1 MPQLLILVV
10 MEEVK
15 ILELTE
21 RCVKYFQKHC
31 YTSNRITVYR
41 ALWRTGILR
50 YMSQKGIE
58 SYSPSVGAD
67 FVSTCHFRGTIRPQ
81 EREKI
86 RSIQVLDDMIQLG
99 YIRKRCFTPVHH
111 ALNGEIGAEM
121 EKLITHL
128 TNLRRSMVTIKDYRL
143 YLSEFLLHLESRG
156 TKHVSGITESDILT
170 FVSSHPTN
178 KVNIVS
184 ALRVLFRFW
193 KEEHIADG
201 RFDELFDT
209 YKVHKPERL
218 PSYFTADEVKRIE
231 QSVSRS
237 SATGKRNYAMVLLAS
252 RLGLRA
258 SDIANLQFSNIDWDK
273 NLITLTMQKTG
284 KVIELP
290 LLADVGNAIIDYLR
304 HGRHKSD
311 LQSVFLSGNAP
322 YVAATKAMVCAAI
335 QDIII
340 KSGVDT
346 SGKHHGPHS
355 LRHSLASAMLKEGS
369 MMPVI
374 SESLG
379 HRSTQTTLAYLKID
393 ISSLLK
399 CALPVPGI
407 DDDFYMQRGGA
418 FYG

>member
-1 MPQLLILVV
+1 

-21 RCVKYFQKHC
+21 RCIKYFQRQC
-31 YTSNRITVYR
+31 YTRNRITVYKS
-41 ALWRTGILR
+41 LWRNGIIR

-58 SYSPSVGAD
+58 SYSPSVGAE
-67 FVSTCHFRGTIRPQ
+67 FVSTCHFHGTIRPQ

-86 RSIQVLDDMIQLG
+86 RSIQVLDDMLKLG
-99 YIRKRCFTPVHH
+99 YIRKRCFTPVFH
-111 ALNGEIGAEM
+111 ALDGEVGAEM

-128 TNLRRSMVTIKDYRL
+128 TNLRRSTVIIKDYRL
-143 YLSEFLLHLESRG
+143 YLSEFLMHLNERNV
-156 TKHVSGITESDILT
+156 KHVSAITEKDILT

-193 KEEHIADG
+193 REEHIVDD
-201 RFDELFDT
+201 RFEELFDT
-209 YKVHKPERL
+209 YKTHKPERI
-218 PSYFTADEVKRIE
+218 PSYFTANEVMRIE
-231 QSVSRS
+231 QSVSRN
-237 SATGKRNYAMVLLAS
+237 SANGKRNYAMLLLAS

-258 SDIANLQFSNIDWDK
+258 SDIADLQFSDIDWDK
-273 NLITLTMQKTG
+273 NMITLTMQKTK

-304 HGRHKSD
+304 HGRPKSD
-311 LQSVFLSGNAP
+311 SQNVFLSGNAP
-322 YVAATKAMVCAAI
+322 YVAATKNMVCAAI
-335 QDIII
+335 NGIILR
-340 KSGVDT
+340 SGVDT

-355 LRHSLASAMLKEGS
+355 LRHSLASAMLNGGS

-393 ISSLLK
+393 IRSLQK
-399 CALPVPGI
+399 CALPVPEI
-407 DDDFYMQRGGA
+407 ADCFYMQRGGA

>member
-1 MPQLLILVV
+1 

-21 RCVKYFQKHC
+21 RCIKYFQKQC
-31 YTSNRITVYR
+31 YTRNRITVYKS
-41 ALWRTGILR
+41 LWRIGIIR
-50 YMSQKGIE
+50 YMSQKGIV
-58 SYSPSVGAD
+58 SYSPSVGAE
-67 FVSTCHFRGTIRPQ
+67 FVSTCHFHGTIRPQ

-86 RSIQVLDDMIQLG
+86 RSIQVLDDMLKLG
-99 YIRKRCFTPVHH
+99 YIRKRCFTPVFH
-111 ALNGEIGAEM
+111 ALDGEVGAEM

-143 YLSEFLLHLESRG
+143 YLSEFLMHLDERNV
-156 TKHVSGITESDILT
+156 KHVSAITEKDILT

-193 KEEHIADG
+193 REEHIVDD
-201 RFDELFDT
+201 RFEELFDT
-209 YKVHKPERL
+209 YKTHKPERI
-218 PSYFTADEVKRIE
+218 PSYFAANEVMRIE
-231 QSVSRS
+231 QSVSRN
-237 SATGKRNYAMVLLAS
+237 SANGKRNYAMLLLAS

-258 SDIANLQFSNIDWDK
+258 SDIANLQFSDIDWDK
-273 NLITLTMQKTG
+273 NMITLTMQKTK

-304 HGRHKSD
+304 HGRPKSD
-311 LQSVFLSGNAP
+311 SQNVFLSGNAP
-322 YVAATKAMVCAAI
+322 YVAATKNMVCAAI
-335 QDIII
+335 NGIILR
-340 KSGVDT
+340 SGVDT

-355 LRHSLASAMLKEGS
+355 LRHSLASAMLNGGS
-369 MMPVI
+369 LMPVI

-393 ISSLLK
+393 IRSLQK
-399 CALPVPGI
+399 CALPVPEI
-407 DDDFYMQRGGA
+407 ADCFYMQRGGA

>member
-1 MPQLLILVV
+1 
-10 MEEVK
+10 MEEVN

-21 RCVKYFQKHC
+21 RCIKYFQRQC
-31 YTSNRITVYR
+31 YTRNRITVYKS
-41 ALWRTGILR
+41 LWRNGIIS

-58 SYSPSVGAD
+58 NYSPSVGAE
-67 FVSTCHFRGTIRPQ
+67 FVSTCHFHGTIRPQ

-86 RSIQVLDDMIQLG
+86 RSIQVLDDMLKLG
-99 YIRKRCFTPVHH
+99 YIRKRCFTPVFH
-111 ALNGEIGAEM
+111 ALDGEVGAEM

-143 YLSEFLLHLESRG
+143 YLSEFLMHLNERNV
-156 TKHVSGITESDILT
+156 KHVPAITEKDILT

-193 KEEHIADG
+193 REEHIVDD
-201 RFDELFDT
+201 RFEELFDT
-209 YKVHKPERL
+209 YKTHKPERI
-218 PSYFTADEVKRIE
+218 PSYFTANEVMRIE
-231 QSVSRS
+231 QSVSRN
-237 SATGKRNYAMVLLAS
+237 SANGKRNYAMLLLAS

-258 SDIANLQFSNIDWDK
+258 SDIANLQFSDIDWDK
-273 NLITLTMQKTG
+273 NMITLTMQKTK

-304 HGRHKSD
+304 HGRPKSD
-311 LQSVFLSGNAP
+311 SQNVFLSGNAP
-322 YVAATKAMVCAAI
+322 YVAATKNMVCAAI
-335 QDIII
+335 NGIILR
-340 KSGVDT
+340 SGVDT

-355 LRHSLASAMLKEGS
+355 LRHSLASAMLNGGS

-393 ISSLLK
+393 IRSLQK
-399 CALPVPGI
+399 CALPVPEI
-407 DDDFYMQRGGA
+407 ADCFYMQRGGA

>member
-1 MPQLLILVV
+1 

-21 RCVKYFQKHC
+21 RCIKYFQKQC
-31 YTSNRITVYR
+31 YTRNRITVYKS
-41 ALWRTGILR
+41 LWRNGIIS

-58 SYSPSVGAD
+58 SYSPSVGAE
-67 FVSTCHFRGTIRPQ
+67 FVSTCHFHGTIRPQ

-86 RSIQVLDDMIQLG
+86 RSIQVLDDMLKLG
-99 YIRKRCFTPVHH
+99 YIRKRCFTPVFH
-111 ALNGEIGAEM
+111 ALDGEVGAEM

-143 YLSEFLLHLESRG
+143 YLSEFLMHLNERNV
-156 TKHVSGITESDILT
+156 KHVSAITEKDVLT

-193 KEEHIADG
+193 REEHIVDD
-201 RFDELFDT
+201 RFEELFDT
-209 YKVHKPERL
+209 YKTHKPERI
-218 PSYFTADEVKRIE
+218 PSYFAANEVMRIE
-231 QSVSRS
+231 QSVSRN
-237 SATGKRNYAMVLLAS
+237 SANGKRNYAMLLLAS

-258 SDIANLQFSNIDWDK
+258 SDIADLQFSDIDWDK
-273 NLITLTMQKTG
+273 NMITLTMQKTK

-304 HGRHKSD
+304 HGRPKSD
-311 LQSVFLSGNAP
+311 SQNVFLSGNAP
-322 YVAATKAMVCAAI
+322 YVAATKGVVCAAI
-335 QDIII
+335 NEIILR
-340 KSGVDT
+340 SGVDT

-355 LRHSLASAMLKEGS
+355 LRHSLASAMLNGGS

-393 ISSLLK
+393 IRSLQK
-399 CALPVPGI
+399 CALPVPEI
-407 DDDFYMQRGGA
+407 ADNFYMQRGGA

>member
-1 MPQLLILVV
+1 

-21 RCVKYFQKHC
+21 RCIKYFQKQC
-31 YTSNRITVYR
+31 YTRNRITVYKS
-41 ALWRTGILR
+41 LWRNGIIR
-50 YMSQKGIE
+50 YMSQKDIE
-58 SYSPSVGAD
+58 SYSPSVGAE
-67 FVSTCHFRGTIRPQ
+67 FVSTCHFHGTIRPQ

-86 RSIQVLDDMIQLG
+86 RSIQVLDDMLKLG
-99 YIRKRCFTPVHH
+99 YIRKRCFTPVFH
-111 ALNGEIGAEM
+111 ALDGEVGAEM

-143 YLSEFLLHLESRG
+143 YLSEFLMHLNERNV
-156 TKHVSGITESDILT
+156 KHVSAITEKDILT

-193 KEEHIADG
+193 REEHIVDD
-201 RFDELFDT
+201 RFEELFDT
-209 YKVHKPERL
+209 YKTHKPERI
-218 PSYFTADEVKRIE
+218 PSYFAANEVMRIE
-231 QSVSRS
+231 QSVSRN
-237 SATGKRNYAMVLLAS
+237 SANGKRNYAMLLLAS
-252 RLGLRA
+252 RLGFRA
-258 SDIANLQFSNIDWDK
+258 SDIANLQFSDIDWDK
-273 NLITLTMQKTG
+273 NMITLTMQKTK

-304 HGRHKSD
+304 HGRPKSD
-311 LQSVFLSGNAP
+311 SQNVFLSGNAP
-322 YVAATKAMVCAAI
+322 YVTATKNMVCAAI
-335 QDIII
+335 NGIILR
-340 KSGVDT
+340 SGVDT

-355 LRHSLASAMLKEGS
+355 LRHSLASAMLNGGS

-393 ISSLLK
+393 IRSLQK
-399 CALPVPGI
+399 CALPVPEI
-407 DDDFYMQRGGA
+407 ADCFYMQRGGA

>member
-1 MPQLLILVV
+1 

-21 RCVKYFQKHC
+21 RCIKYFQKQC
-31 YTSNRITVYR
+31 YTRNRITVYKS
-41 ALWRTGILR
+41 LWRNGIIR

-58 SYSPSVGAD
+58 SYSPSVGAE
-67 FVSTCHFRGTIRPQ
+67 FVSTCHFHGTIRPQ

-86 RSIQVLDDMIQLG
+86 RSIQVLDDMLKLG
-99 YIRKRCFTPVHH
+99 YIRKRCFTPVFH
-111 ALNGEIGAEM
+111 ALDGEVGAEM

-143 YLSEFLLHLESRG
+143 YLSEFLMHLNERNV
-156 TKHVSGITESDILT
+156 KHVSAITEKDILT

-193 KEEHIADG
+193 REKHIVDD
-201 RFDELFDT
+201 RFEELFDT
-209 YKVHKPERL
+209 YKTHKPERI
-218 PSYFTADEVKRIE
+218 PSYFATNEVMRIE
-231 QSVSRS
+231 QSVSRN
-237 SATGKRNYAMVLLAS
+237 SANGKRNYAMLLLAS

-258 SDIANLQFSNIDWDK
+258 SDIADLQFSDIDWDK
-273 NLITLTMQKTG
+273 NMITLTMQKTK

-290 LLADVGNAIIDYLR
+290 LLADVGNAIVDYLR
-304 HGRHKSD
+304 HGRPKSD
-311 LQSVFLSGNAP
+311 SQNVFLSGNAP
-322 YVAATKAMVCAAI
+322 YVAATKNMVCAAI
-335 QDIII
+335 NEIILR
-340 KSGVDT
+340 SGVDT

-355 LRHSLASAMLKEGS
+355 LRHSLASAMLNGGS

-393 ISSLLK
+393 IRSLQK
-399 CALPVPGI
+399 CALPVPEI
-407 DDDFYMQRGGA
+407 ADCFYMQRGGA